1 MTLEELKQQFAEEEA
16 DAKAREERKAFEL
29 RAQKRERA
37 KERLYAAC
45 EKLCDAAMSARHYCP
60 ETVQQTIDDAVK
72 DWTEIQQA
80 MN

>member
-1 MTLEELKQQFAEEEA
+1 MNIEELKQQIEA
-16 DAKAREERKAFEL
+16 RKAIEL
-29 RAQKRERA
+29 QAQKRERA
-37 KERLYAAC
+37 KEQLYFAC

-60 ETVQQTIDDAVK
+60 ETVQRTIDDAVK